1 MNTVIERISDKA
13 VKLTIEVDL
22 ATWQKA
28 LDDAFQIKVKE
39 VKADGFRPGKLPK
52 QSYLNRYGYQ
62 SLYEEALQFVF
73 NETYPKAIRD
83 NQVRVVDQPKLDLDF
98 ANLNPEE
105 GFSYTAEV
113 EVFPTFKLG
122 NYRGLKV
129 TPLSKEVTDEDIE
142 KEIKQILSNK
152 TENIIKDSPAKNGDT
167 VVIDFEGFTD
177 NVPFEGGKS
186 ENYPLE
192 LGSNSFIPGFEEQL
206 IGLNAGDEKEINVT
220 FPTNYH
226 EPLAGKDAMFK
237 VKVHEVKTQVEP
249 EWTDELVEELEIADV
264 KTVSE
269 HRAYLKEQLTKNKL
283 SEYDAHLEKA
293 LISELAKVTEIDI
306 PQIMI
311 DEATEDLKEN
321 VKKQAESYQ
330 IPFELYL
337 QYMGLDQEAFDNEAI
352 KIATSR
358 LKEELMIN
366 ELINLEK
373 ISVTPEEIEDEF
385 VKIAKELKME
395 LSKVKEALNE
405 DQVIFQIERTKA
417 IDLLKENAIL
427 D

>member
-129 TPLSKEVTDEDIE
+129 TPLAKEVTDEDIE

-152 TENIIKDSPAKNGDT
+152 TENIIKDSPAENGDT

-269 HRAYLKEQLTKNKL
+269 HRAYLKEQLTNNKL

-311 DEATEDLKEN
+311 DQATEDLKEN

>member
-269 HRAYLKEQLTKNKL
+269 HRAYLKEQLTNNKL

-311 DEATEDLKEN
+311 DQATEDLKEN